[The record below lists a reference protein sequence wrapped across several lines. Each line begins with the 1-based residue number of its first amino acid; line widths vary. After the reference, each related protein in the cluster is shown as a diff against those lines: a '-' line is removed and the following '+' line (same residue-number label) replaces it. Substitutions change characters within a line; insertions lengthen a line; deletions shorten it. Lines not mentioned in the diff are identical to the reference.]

1 MVSKGN
7 YELQKE
13 FKQQRLYD
21 LDLGIL
27 DNKILAKCNDLKVS
41 QIDVKRSEIKVLSA
55 SENLTQD
62 GISLEILKEKTLQLT
77 DGLNFEKSM
86 TRINREK
93 LLIQGNKAMLE
104 LSQIKAELSE
114 SQALFSL
121 KFSSQTAQKIN
132 QLR

>member
-1 MVSKGN
+1 MVTKGQ

-13 FKQQRLYD
+13 QKLQRLYD
-21 LDLGIL
+21 LDLSIL
-27 DNKILAKCNDLKVS
+27 DNKIRAKSNDLRVS

-62 GISLEILKEKTLQLT
+62 GINLNILKEKTLQLT
-77 DGLNFEKSM
+77 DGLNFEKAN
-86 TRINREK
+86 TRINRDK

-104 LSQIKAELSE
+104 LSQIKAELAE

-121 KFSSQTAQKIN
+121 KFSSQSSQKIN
-132 QLR
+132 LLK

>member
-1 MVSKGN
+1 VVSKGN

-27 DNKILAKCNDLKVS
+27 DNKILAKCNDLRVS
-41 QIDVKRSEIKVLSA
+41 QINVKRSEFNVLSA
-55 SENLTQD
+55 TENLTQD
-62 GISLEILKEKTLQLT
+62 GINLNILKEKTLQLT

-121 KFSSQTAQKIN
+121 KFTPIASQKIN

>member
-1 MVSKGN
+1 MVRKGN
-7 YELQKE
+7 YELLKE
-13 FKQQRLYD
+13 QKQQKLYD
-21 LDLGIL
+21 LDLSIL
-27 DNKILAKCNDLKVS
+27 DNKILAKSNDLRVS

-55 SENLTQD
+55 TENLTQD
-62 GISLEILKEKTLQLT
+62 GINLNILKEKTLQLT

-104 LSQIKAELSE
+104 LSQIKQELSE

-121 KFSSQTAQKIN
+121 KFSSQASQKIN
-132 QLR
+132 LIK

>member
-27 DNKILAKCNDLKVS
+27 DNKILAKCNDLRVS

-55 SENLTQD
+55 TENLTQD
-62 GISLEILKEKTLQLT
+62 GINLSILKEKTLQLT
-77 DGLNFEKSM
+77 DGLNFEKSI

>member
-7 YELQKE
+7 FELQKE

-27 DNKILAKCNDLKVS
+27 DNKIAAKCNDLKVS
-41 QIDVKRSEIKVLSA
+41 QIDVKRSEIKVLS
-55 SENLTQD
+55 SQENLTQD
-62 GISLEILKEKTLQLT
+62 NINLDILKEKTLQLS
-77 DGLNFEKSM
+77 DGLNFEKAN

-93 LLIQGNKAMLE
+93 LLILGNKAMLE

-114 SQALFSL
+114 SQALFNL
-121 KFSSQTAQKIN
+121 KFTPLASQKIN

>member
-1 MVSKGN
+1 MVTKGV

-13 FKQQRLYD
+13 QKQQRLYD

-27 DNKILAKCNDLKVS
+27 DNKILAKSNDLKVS
-41 QIDVKRSEIKVLSA
+41 QIDVKRSEIKVLA
-55 SENLTQD
+55 ATENLTQD
-62 GISLEILKEKTLQLT
+62 NINLAVLKEKTLQLT

-86 TRINREK
+86 SRINRDK
-93 LLIQGNKAMLE
+93 LLVQGNKAMLE

-121 KFSSQTAQKIN
+121 KFSSQANQKIN
-132 QLR
+132 LIK

>member
-27 DNKILAKCNDLKVS
+27 DNKILAKCNDLRVS

-55 SENLTQD
+55 TENLTQD
-62 GISLEILKEKTLQLT
+62 GISLGILKEKTLQLT

-121 KFSSQTAQKIN
+121 KFTPLASQKIN

>member
-1 MVSKGN
+1 MVSKGL
-7 YELQKE
+7 YELLKE
-13 FKQQRLYD
+13 GKQQRLYD

-55 SENLTQD
+55 TENLTQD
-62 GISLEILKEKTLQLT
+62 DISLGILKEKTLQLT

-93 LLIQGNKAMLE
+93 LLVQGNKAILE

>member
-1 MVSKGN
+1 MVTKGN

-13 FKQQRLYD
+13 QKQQRLYD
-21 LDLGIL
+21 LDLSIL
-27 DNKILAKCNDLKVS
+27 DNKILAKSNDLRVS

-55 SENLTQD
+55 TENLTQD
-62 GISLEILKEKTLQLT
+62 GINLNILKEKTLQLT

-104 LSQIKAELSE
+104 LSQIKSELAE

-121 KFSSQTAQKIN
+121 KFSSQASQKIN
-132 QLR
+132 LIK

>member
-1 MVSKGN
+1 M
-7 YELQKE
+7 
-13 FKQQRLYD
+13 
-21 LDLGIL
+21 
-27 DNKILAKCNDLKVS
+27 
-41 QIDVKRSEIKVLSA
+41 SA
-55 SENLTQD
+55 TENLTQD
-62 GISLEILKEKTLQLT
+62 GINLNILKEKTLQLS
-77 DGLNFEKSM
+77 DGLNFEKAN

-93 LLIQGNKAMLE
+93 LLIQGNRAMLE

>member
-1 MVSKGN
+1 
-7 YELQKE
+7 
-13 FKQQRLYD
+13 
-21 LDLGIL
+21 
-27 DNKILAKCNDLKVS
+27 
-41 QIDVKRSEIKVLSA
+41 
-55 SENLTQD
+55 
-62 GISLEILKEKTLQLT
+62 
-77 DGLNFEKSM
+77 M

>member
-1 MVSKGN
+1 MVSKGL
-7 YELQKE
+7 YELLKE
-13 FKQQRLYD
+13 GKQQRLYD

-55 SENLTQD
+55 TESLTQD
-62 GISLEILKEKTLQLT
+62 GISLSVLKEKTLQLT

-93 LLIQGNKAMLE
+93 LLVQGNKAMLE

>member
-1 MVSKGN
+1 MVTKGQ

-13 FKQQRLYD
+13 QKQQRLYD

-27 DNKILAKCNDLKVS
+27 DNKILAKSNDLRVS
-41 QIDVKRSEIKVLSA
+41 QIEVKRSEIKVLSA
-55 SENLTQD
+55 TENLTQD
-62 GISLEILKEKTLQLT
+62 GTNLSILKEKTLQLT
-77 DGLNFEKSM
+77 DGLNFEKAN

-93 LLIQGNKAMLE
+93 LLTQGNKAMLE
-104 LSQIKAELSE
+104 LSQIKMELSE

>member
-7 YELQKE
+7 FEILKE
-13 FKQQRLYD
+13 IKQQRLND
-21 LDLGIL
+21 LNLRIL

-55 SENLTQD
+55 TENLIQD
-62 GISLEILKEKTLQLT
+62 DISLGILKEKTLQLT
-77 DGLNFEKSM
+77 DGLNFEKAN

-114 SQALFSL
+114 SQALFNL
-121 KFSSQTAQKIN
+121 KFTPLASQKIN

>member
-27 DNKILAKCNDLKVS
+27 DNKILAKCNDLRVS

-55 SENLTQD
+55 TENLTQD
-62 GISLEILKEKTLQLT
+62 GINLSILKEKTLQLT

-114 SQALFSL
+114 NQALFSL

>member
-1 MVSKGN
+1 
-7 YELQKE
+7 LQKE

-27 DNKILAKCNDLKVS
+27 DNKILAKCNDLRVS
-41 QIDVKRSEIKVLSA
+41 QINVKRSEFNVLSA
-55 SENLTQD
+55 TENLTQD
-62 GISLEILKEKTLQLT
+62 GINLNILKEKTLQLT

-121 KFSSQTAQKIN
+121 KFTPLASQKIN

>member
-1 MVSKGN
+1 MVTKGQ

-13 FKQQRLYD
+13 QKQQKLYD

-27 DNKILAKCNDLKVS
+27 DNKILVKSNDLKVS

-55 SENLTQD
+55 TENLTQD
-62 GISLEILKEKTLQLT
+62 GINLSILKEKTLQLT

-86 TRINREK
+86 TRINRDK
-93 LLIQGNKAMLE
+93 LLMQGNKAMLE

-121 KFSSQTAQKIN
+121 KFSSQATQKLN

>member
-1 MVSKGN
+1 MVSKGL
-7 YELQKE
+7 YELLKE
-13 FKQQRLYD
+13 GKQQRLYD

-55 SENLTQD
+55 TESLNQD
-62 GISLEILKEKTLQLT
+62 GISLSVLKEKTLQLT

-93 LLIQGNKAMLE
+93 LLVQGNKAMLE

-114 SQALFSL
+114 SQSLFSL

>member
-1 MVSKGN
+1 MVTKGQ

-13 FKQQRLYD
+13 QKQQKLYD

-27 DNKILAKCNDLKVS
+27 DNKIRAKSNDLRVS
-41 QIDVKRSEIKVLSA
+41 EIDVKRSEIKVLS
-55 SENLTQD
+55 SQENLNQD
-62 GISLEILKEKTLQLT
+62 NINLAVLKEKTVQLT
-77 DGLNFEKSM
+77 DGLNYEKAN

-104 LSQIKAELSE
+104 LSQIKQELSE

-121 KFSSQTAQKIN
+121 KFSSQASQKIN
-132 QLR
+132 LIK

>member
-1 MVSKGN
+1 MVTKGQF
-7 YELQKE
+7 EILKE
-13 FKQQRLYD
+13 QKQQRLYD

-27 DNKILAKCNDLKVS
+27 DNKILAKSNDLKVS

-55 SENLTQD
+55 TENLTQD
-62 GISLEILKEKTLQLT
+62 GINLSILKEKTLQLT

-93 LLIQGNKAMLE
+93 LLIHGNKAMLE

-114 SQALFSL
+114 SQALFNL
-121 KFSSQTAQKIN
+121 KFTPLASQKIN

>member
-1 MVSKGN
+1 MVSKGL
-7 YELQKE
+7 YELLKE
-13 FKQQRLYD
+13 GKQQRLYD
-21 LDLGIL
+21 LDLGIM
-27 DNKILAKCNDLKVS
+27 DNKIIAKSNDLRVS
-41 QIDVKRSEIKVLSA
+41 QIHVKQSEIKVLSA
-55 SENLTQD
+55 TESLNQD
-62 GISLEILKEKTLQLT
+62 GISLSVLKEKTLQLT

-93 LLIQGNKAMLE
+93 LLVQGNKAMLE

>member
-1 MVSKGN
+1 MVTKGN

-13 FKQQRLYD
+13 QKQQRLYD
-21 LDLGIL
+21 LDLSIL
-27 DNKILAKCNDLKVS
+27 DNKILAKSNDLRVS

-55 SENLTQD
+55 TENLTQD
-62 GISLEILKEKTLQLT
+62 GINLNILKEKTLQLT

-86 TRINREK
+86 TRINRDK

-104 LSQIKAELSE
+104 LSQIKQELSE

-121 KFSSQTAQKIN
+121 KFSSQASQKIN
-132 QLR
+132 LIK

>member
-13 FKQQRLYD
+13 YKQQRLYD

-27 DNKILAKCNDLKVS
+27 DNKISAKCNDLKVS
-41 QIDVKRSEIKVLSA
+41 QIDVRRSEIKVMSA
-55 SENLTQD
+55 TENLTQD
-62 GISLEILKEKTLQLT
+62 GINLDILKEKTLQLS
-77 DGLNFEKSM
+77 DGLNFEKAN

-93 LLIQGNKAMLE
+93 LLILGNKAMLE

-114 SQALFSL
+114 SQALFNL
-121 KFSSQTAQKIN
+121 KFTPLASQKIN

>member
-1 MVSKGN
+1 MVTKGQ

-13 FKQQRLYD
+13 QKQQKLYD

-27 DNKILAKCNDLKVS
+27 DNKIRAKSNDLRVS
-41 QIDVKRSEIKVLSA
+41 EIDVKRSEIKVLS
-55 SENLTQD
+55 SQENLNQD
-62 GISLEILKEKTLQLT
+62 NINLAVLKEKTLQLT

-104 LSQIKAELSE
+104 LSQIKQELSE

-121 KFSSQTAQKIN
+121 KFNSQASQKIN
-132 QLR
+132 LIK

>member
-1 MVSKGN
+1 MVTKGN

-13 FKQQRLYD
+13 QKQQRLYD
-21 LDLGIL
+21 LDLSIL
-27 DNKILAKCNDLKVS
+27 DNKILAKSNDLRVS

-55 SENLTQD
+55 TENLTQD
-62 GISLEILKEKTLQLT
+62 GINLNILKEKTLQLT

-104 LSQIKAELSE
+104 LSQIKSELAE

-121 KFSSQTAQKIN
+121 KFSSQANQKIN
-132 QLR
+132 LIK

>member
-1 MVSKGN
+1 M
-7 YELQKE
+7 LKE
-13 FKQQRLYD
+13 GKQQRLYD

-55 SENLTQD
+55 TESLNQD
-62 GISLEILKEKTLQLT
+62 GISLSVLKEKTLQLT

-93 LLIQGNKAMLE
+93 LLVQGNKAMLE

-114 SQALFSL
+114 SQSLFSL

>member
-27 DNKILAKCNDLKVS
+27 DNKILAKCNDLRVS
-41 QIDVKRSEIKVLSA
+41 QINVKRSEFNVLSA
-55 SENLTQD
+55 TENLTQD
-62 GISLEILKEKTLQLT
+62 GINLNILKEKTLQLT

-121 KFSSQTAQKIN
+121 KFTPLASQKIN

>member
-1 MVSKGN
+1 MVSKGL
-7 YELQKE
+7 YELLKE
-13 FKQQRLYD
+13 GKQQRLYD

-55 SENLTQD
+55 TESLNQD
-62 GISLEILKEKTLQLT
+62 GISLSVLKEKTLQLT
-77 DGLNFEKSM
+77 DWLNFEKSM

-93 LLIQGNKAMLE
+93 LLVQGNKAMLE

-114 SQALFSL
+114 SQSLFSL

>member
-27 DNKILAKCNDLKVS
+27 DNKILAKCNDLRVS
-41 QIDVKRSEIKVLSA
+41 QINVKRSEFNVLSA
-55 SENLTQD
+55 TENLTQD
-62 GISLEILKEKTLQLT
+62 GINLNILKEKTLQLT

-121 KFSSQTAQKIN
+121 KFTPIASQKIN

>member
-1 MVSKGN
+1 MVSKGL
-7 YELQKE
+7 YELLKE
-13 FKQQRLYD
+13 GKQQRLYD

-55 SENLTQD
+55 TENLTQD
-62 GISLEILKEKTLQLT
+62 DISLGILKEKTLQLT

-121 KFSSQTAQKIN
+121 KFTPLASQKIN

>member
-1 MVSKGN
+1 MVSKGL
-7 YELQKE
+7 YELLKE
-13 FKQQRLYD
+13 GKQQRLYD

-55 SENLTQD
+55 TESLTQD
-62 GISLEILKEKTLQLT
+62 GISLSVLKEKTLQLT

-93 LLIQGNKAMLE
+93 LLVQGNKAMLE

-114 SQALFSL
+114 SQSLFSL

>member
-27 DNKILAKCNDLKVS
+27 DNKILVKCNDLRVS

-55 SENLTQD
+55 TENLTQD
-62 GISLEILKEKTLQLT
+62 GISLGILKEKTLQLT

>member
-55 SENLTQD
+55 TENLTQD
-62 GISLEILKEKTLQLT
+62 GINLSILKEKTLQLT
-77 DGLNFEKSM
+77 DGLNFEKSI

>member
-1 MVSKGN
+1 MVTKGV

-13 FKQQRLYD
+13 QKQQRLYD
-21 LDLGIL
+21 LDLSIL
-27 DNKILAKCNDLKVS
+27 DNKIRAKSNDLRVS

-62 GISLEILKEKTLQLT
+62 GINLNILKEKTLQLT
-77 DGLNFEKSM
+77 DGLNFEKAN
-86 TRINREK
+86 TRINRDK

-104 LSQIKAELSE
+104 LSQIKAELAE

-121 KFSSQTAQKIN
+121 KFSSQASQKIN
-132 QLR
+132 LLK

>member
-1 MVSKGN
+1 MVSKGL
-7 YELQKE
+7 YELLKE
-13 FKQQRLYD
+13 GKQQRLYD

-55 SENLTQD
+55 TESLNQD
-62 GISLEILKEKTLQLT
+62 GISLSVLKEKTLQLT

-93 LLIQGNKAMLE
+93 LLVQGNKAMLE